1 MASRDSAQLQKLRV
15 SMCFRF
21 LNGEP
26 NKKSYQDWKW
36 KFQPEEE
43 KGKKRKRNCGK
54 RRNCYEGRRQR
65 LRYAI
70 SCFLGCVNGSLIDPL
85 SFDPLWEFAIDSP
98 WPSQEHM

>member
-43 KGKKRKRNCGK
+43 KGKKRSER
-54 RRNCYEGRRQR
+54 
-65 LRYAI
+65 
-70 SCFLGCVNGSLIDPL
+70 
-85 SFDPLWEFAIDSP
+85 
-98 WPSQEHM
+98 